1 MKTGE
6 EIEKAAEQ
14 KQKEPIDEYGM
25 LGFLFN
31 PYEPFD
37 VELVDMWKENKT
49 LCLNCND
56 TGYVITYGKGEKTLC
71 YCGKIPEDQLTIPS
85 KTPWCNICDR
95 PVEYCRCE
103 K

>member
-1 MKTGE
+1 MKTRE
-6 EIEKAAEQ
+6 EIEKAADQ
-14 KQKEPIDEYGM
+14 KQKEFVDEYGM

-37 VELVDMWKENKT
+37 IVLVDMYTEN
-49 LCLNCND
+49 
-56 TGYVITYGKGEKTLC
+56 
-71 YCGKIPEDQLTIPS
+71 
-85 KTPWCNICDR
+85 KTPWCNVCDR